1 MGYVGFIVSPCRF
14 GALERGLEVQIHVP
28 KTQCLPPERDPPI
41 VGSLPVGPALYLN
54 DPISNKPP
62 CLGWT
67 GLRRLSG
74 QRMMYL
80 RVSDEEG

>member
-1 MGYVGFIVSPCRF
+1 MSLKHN
-14 GALERGLEVQIHVP
+14 A
-28 KTQCLPPERDPPI
+28 CLLKGTHQL
-41 VGSLPVGPALYLN
+41 GSLPVGPALYLN